1 MVKEFGYDQNGDILY
16 DLDFLDDLDYISIAP
31 NTVSYLLYRIIENVD
46 KKELKNKHD
55 LNGYIDLQKL

>member
-16 DLDFLDDLDYISIAP
+16 DFDFSDDLDYISIAP

-46 KKELKNKHD
+46 KK
-55 LNGYIDLQKL
+55 GT